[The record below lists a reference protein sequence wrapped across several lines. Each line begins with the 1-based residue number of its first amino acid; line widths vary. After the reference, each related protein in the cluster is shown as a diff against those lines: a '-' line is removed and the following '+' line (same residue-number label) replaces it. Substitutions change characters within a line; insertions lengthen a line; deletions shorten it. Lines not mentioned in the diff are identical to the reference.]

1 MKIAEWKDEKG
12 QTWIPWSDVKKIYK
26 VTPEKLK
33 VLVEQEKI
41 RTRNFTNPNNDKEFV
56 AYSLVD
62 CDEYIAVISKKIIL
76 SDSWF

>member
-1 MKIAEWKDEKG
+1 MAEWKDEND
-12 QTWIPWSDVKKIYK
+12 QTWIPWSDVAKLYRISKD
-26 VTPEKLK
+26 ELK

-41 RTRNFTNPNNDKEFV
+41 RTKNFINPHDDKEFV

-62 CDEYIAVISKKIIL
+62 CDEYIAVKSKKTIL